1 MGEGPYQLAQHP
13 DLVLGTDE
21 DICRAA
27 GLVRELSRGA
37 GVEDRRGSLLT
48 PPGHGVQRGWSEP
61 VRGQGSK
68 GGGGAAMQALGASS
82 AASAAG
88 WPASTGGK
96 GDGGREMIRGW
107 ARGVPISRR
116 DKTLYPEQGYP
127 FPFEADRGL
136 AQHGAWGQGVITGWG
151 VLRAGDRPVGF
162 VELSD
167 GGSDVQFDARNL
179 SDGLH
184 ELEDGELR
192 GRQVGLRVWYGD
204 GGHGKRWADLVRLR
218 EEEEED

>member
-1 MGEGPYQLAQHP
+1 MLSSKGPTTLRQLLLRCGRGIGTGGE
-13 DLVLGTDE
+13 E
-21 DICRAA
+21 
-27 GLVRELSRGA
+27 SRGA
-37 GVEDRRGSLLT
+37 GEEDRRGSLLI
-48 PPGHGVQRGWSEP
+48 PAGHGVQRGWSGP
-61 VRGQGSK
+61 VRGQGTK
-68 GGGGAAMQALGASS
+68 GGDGAAMQALGASS

-96 GDGGREMIRGW
+96 GDGGGEMIRGW
-107 ARGVPISRR
+107 ARGVPVSKR
-116 DKTLYPEQGYP
+116 DKTLCPEQGYP
-127 FPFEADRGL
+127 FPFEEDRGL
-136 AQHGAWGQGVITGWG
+136 AQHGAWEHGVVTGWG

-167 GGSDVQFDARNL
+167 GGSDVQLDARNL
-179 SDGLH
+179 SDGLRK